1 MRGSAEDGSKWSL
14 SSAGPMDELP
24 DRVEREWEA
33 IVERLDCTAL
43 RDLLRDRNRRLVGAA
58 SIPDI

>member
-1 MRGSAEDGSKWSL
+1 
-14 SSAGPMDELP
+14 MDELP